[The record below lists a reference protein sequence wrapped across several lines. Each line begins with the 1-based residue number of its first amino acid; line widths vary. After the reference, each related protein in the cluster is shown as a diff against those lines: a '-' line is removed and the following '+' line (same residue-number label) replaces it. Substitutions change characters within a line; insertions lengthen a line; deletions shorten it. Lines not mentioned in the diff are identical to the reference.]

1 VRKIRTNKRGERRK
15 DEGSDM
21 FLVGERLSDI

>member
-15 DEGSDM
+15 EERSDM